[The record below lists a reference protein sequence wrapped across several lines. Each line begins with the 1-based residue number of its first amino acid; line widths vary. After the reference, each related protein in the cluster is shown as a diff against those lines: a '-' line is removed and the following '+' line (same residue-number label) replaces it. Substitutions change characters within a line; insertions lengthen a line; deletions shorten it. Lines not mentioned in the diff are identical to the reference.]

1 MNWTLFLF
9 KKIVSAIVYPVG
21 LTLVLMIA
29 SILATAYM
37 SRKRSGLALVF
48 TALLV
53 LLISSLGITGQLLVH
68 SLEDRF
74 ERADPKVLVGN
85 GVKFIVVLGGGIKRG
100 ALDPIE
106 ATDCDSLVRVVE
118 GIRLWKAVPDCKLVL
133 SGGKYTD
140 ADISS
145 AEAMAEVAMKFGVP
159 KEAMILETESWDTDD
174 EARLL
179 APVLGKTPFALVTDA
194 FHMERSLMTFRGF
207 GLDPVPAP
215 TDFQTKELRIYF
227 RSFIPSAYNLSITE
241 TAVHE
246 YLGIGWVMLKNFH
259 RKSRSAHGAEYGIS

>member
-1 MNWTLFLF
+1 MDWALFLF
-9 KKIVSAIVYPVG
+9 KKILSAIVYPVG

-29 SILATAYM
+29 SMLATACM
-37 SRKRSGLALVF
+37 SKRRVGLALAVA
-48 TALLV
+48 ALLV
-53 LLISSLGITGQLLVH
+53 LLISSLGITGQLLLH

-74 ERADPKVLVGN
+74 ERADPKVLAGN
-85 GVKFIVVLGGGIKRG
+85 GIRFVVVLGGGIKRG

-106 ATDCDSLVRVVE
+106 ATGCDSLVRVVE
-118 GIRLWKAVPDCKLVL
+118 GIRLWRALGDCKLVL

-145 AEAMAEVAMKFGVP
+145 AEAMAEVAMKLGVP
-159 KEAMILETESWDTDD
+159 REAMILETESWDTDD

-179 APVLGKTPFALVTDA
+179 APVLGKTPFALVTHA

-227 RSFIPSAYNLSITE
+227 KSFIPSAYNLSITE

-246 YLGIGWVMLKNFH
+246 YLGIGWVMLKNFL
-259 RKSRSAHGAEYGIS
+259 RKTRSAPAAEYRIS